1 MLTESEDIMKLYKG
15 IVKGRQRQLKTE
27 GTGMWFSTSEAVAK
41 TYSDEVET
49 WELDT
54 SLPLKAIQINCHQK
68 SWNEINTDAYA
79 RKYKDYDVIIFK
91 DIVDVGLLVLNYTK
105 QGDTRTSKEA
115 YKDFTADTIVVNNPD
130 CIKKIQKEALKEFDT
145 SWMNDGAKLKV
156 VKVEELIEDKHL
168 DRALEYYELFE
179 ELTLRGDYKKAEDR
193 SEEDIEKDQKAVEL
207 LKKLQ
212 TNTDP
217 ALAYG
222 FMLYDESSIAKA
234 YWKKRVGNRKDP
246 HTKQPWTR
254 PEKQAD
260 WLYEVYLVLTDQ
272 NPKYKDHL
280 YYYKFTD
287 VTGKFNIMNNF
298 KIHWNMYMLP
308 ELARSIFKR
317 NVKDFKSLGDSKNDF
332 ETTTDYSVED
342 VDNFLLVEDFIKYFA
357 KKGPVKANSGSSLQG
372 LTWKKILE
380 EFIKNKDESA
390 VKLSKAL
397 SISSPAMLPKL
408 KDELKKDLK
417 KFDIDQDSFAKY
429 ISKYDSVAL
438 DILNGKDATFSNIE
452 G

>member
-1 MLTESEDIMKLYKG
+1 MKLYRG
-15 IVKGRQRQLKTE
+15 IVKGRQRQLKTQ
-27 GTGMWFSTSEAVAK
+27 GTGMWFTSSLKVAK
-41 TYSDEVET
+41 TYSDTIET
-49 WELDT
+49 WELDED
-54 SLPLKAIQINCHQK
+54 LDLEGIQIDCQQR
-68 SWNEINTDAYA
+68 SWNEVNTDAYA

-91 DIVDVGLLVLNYTK
+91 DIVDVGPLVLNYAK
-105 QGDTRTSKEA
+105 IDDRPVKENF
-115 YKDFTADTIVVNNPD
+115 KDFTADTVVVNNLD
-130 CIKKIQKEALKEFDT
+130 CIKKVQKEILKEFDGD
-145 SWMNDGAKLKV
+145 WMDDGAKLNA
-156 VKVEELIEDKHL
+156 VKVEDLIEDKYL
-168 DRALEYYELFE
+168 DKALEYYELFE

-193 SEEDIEKDQKAVEL
+193 SEEDIEKDQKATEL

-234 YWKKRVGNRKDP
+234 YWKKRVGDRKDP

-287 VTGKFNIMNNF
+287 ATGKFNIMNNF
-298 KIHWNMYMLP
+298 KMHWNMYMLP

-317 NVKDFKSLGDSKNDF
+317 NVKDFKSLSDSKNDF
-332 ETTTDYSVED
+332 EIAADYSVED

-372 LTWKKILE
+372 LTWKKVLE
-380 EFIKNKDESA
+380 ELIKNKDESA

-397 SISSPAMLPKL
+397 NISSPAMLPKL

-429 ISKYDSVAL
+429 ISKYDSIAL
-438 DILNGKDATFSNIE
+438 DILNGKDVTFSDIE

>member
-1 MLTESEDIMKLYKG
+1 MKLYRG
-15 IVKGRQRQLKTE
+15 IVKGRQRQLKTQ
-27 GTGMWFSTSEAVAK
+27 GTGMWFTSSLKVAK
-41 TYSDEVET
+41 TYSDTIET
-49 WELDT
+49 WELDED
-54 SLPLKAIQINCHQK
+54 LDLEGIQIDCQQR
-68 SWNEINTDAYA
+68 SWNEVNTDAYA
-79 RKYKDYDVIIFK
+79 CKYKDYDVIIFK
-91 DIVDVGLLVLNYTK
+91 DIVDVGPLVLNYAK
-105 QGDTRTSKEA
+105 IDDRPVKENF
-115 YKDFTADTIVVNNPD
+115 KDFTADTVVVNNLD
-130 CIKKIQKEALKEFDT
+130 CIKKIQKEVLKEFDT
-145 SWMNDGAKLKV
+145 SWMNDGAKLNA
-156 VKVEELIEDKHL
+156 VKVEDLIEDKYL
-168 DRALEYYELFE
+168 DKALEYYELFE

-193 SEEDIEKDQKAVEL
+193 SEEDIEKDQKATEL

-212 TNTDP
+212 RNTDP

-234 YWKKRVGNRKDP
+234 YWKKRVGDRKDP

-254 PEKQAD
+254 PEKQVD

-317 NVKDFKSLGDSKNDF
+317 NVKDFKSLSDSKNDF
-332 ETTTDYSVED
+332 EITADYSVED

-380 EFIKNKDESA
+380 ELIKNKDESA

-397 SISSPAMLPKL
+397 DISSPVMLPKL

-438 DILNGKDATFSNIE
+438 DILNGKDATFSDIE